1 MKQIIVAAFYTFIE
15 FPDYAAWREPLRT
28 VCHANGVRGTILL
41 AHEGINATIAG
52 ERASIDAVLAYM
64 RNDARLAD
72 LTWKEAIHDAMPFA
86 RMKVRLKKEI
96 VTLGV
101 PTVNPTAM
109 VGHYVRPADWNAL
122 VSEPDMV
129 VVDTRN
135 DYEVQI
141 GTFKGAINPQTESF
155 RDFPEW
161 AQNNLDP
168 AQHRRVAMFCTGG
181 IRCEKATSYLLNQGF
196 SEVYHLEGGILNYL
210 ETVPP
215 AESLWEGECFV
226 FDERVAV
233 DHKLERGSYVLDPPT
248 GMPRRKDEVESR
260 K

>member
-248 GMPRRKDEVESR
+248 GMPRRKDEVESS

>member
-1 MKQIIVAAFYTFIE
+1 MNKIIVAAFYKFIS
-15 FPDYAAWREPLRT
+15 FDDYAAWREPLRT
-28 VCHANGVRGTILL
+28 LCDENGVRGTILL

-52 ERASIDAVLAYM
+52 ERASVDAVLTYL

-72 LTWKEAIHDAMPFA
+72 LTWKETIHDAMPFA

-96 VTLGV
+96 VTLGL
-101 PTVNPTAM
+101 PTVNPTAT

-122 VSEPDMV
+122 LSEPDV
-129 VVDTRN
+129 LVVDTRN

-168 AQHRRVAMFCTGG
+168 ARHRRVAMFCTGG

-233 DHKLERGSYVLDPPT
+233 DHTLERGSYVLDPPT
-248 GMPRRKDEVESR
+248 GMPRSK
-260 K
+260 

>member
-1 MKQIIVAAFYTFIE
+1 
-15 FPDYAAWREPLRT
+15 
-28 VCHANGVRGTILL
+28 
-41 AHEGINATIAG
+41 
-52 ERASIDAVLAYM
+52 
-64 RNDARLAD
+64 
-72 LTWKEAIHDAMPFA
+72 MPFA

-168 AQHRRVAMFCTGG
+168 ARHRRVAMFCTGG
-181 IRCEKATSYLLNQGF
+181 IRCEKATSYLLDQGF

-233 DHKLERGSYVLDPPT
+233 DHTLERGSYVLDPPT
-248 GMPRRKDEVESR
+248 GMPRSK
-260 K
+260 

>member
-1 MKQIIVAAFYTFIE
+1 MNKIIVAAFYTFIE

-248 GMPRRKDEVESR
+248 GMPRRK
-260 K
+260 